1 MLNRGL
7 ADGVDEH
14 SVAVFA
20 VHPKDQTYPVGGSET
35 HLGDHQAWLCLEG
48 LVARSTAESNTDRIP
63 RCHVATER
71 RRAPAWRQVLWTDL
85 TFKMALSA
93 PG

>member
-20 VHPKDQTYPVGGSET
+20 VHPKDQTYPLWV
-35 HLGDHQAWLCLEG
+35 D
-48 LVARSTAESNTDRIP
+48 
-63 RCHVATER
+63 R
-71 RRAPAWRQVLWTDL
+71 RRILAIIRLGSVWKV
-85 TFKMALSA
+85 S
-93 PG
+93 